1 MSLTPSQFL
10 LPGLI
15 DTHIHAPQFPNAG
28 LALDLTLLDWLEK
41 YTFPTEEGLSCPER
55 ASEVYRRCVSSTLA
69 SGTTTACYFATIH
82 TEASLDLAD
91 ICRDLGQRAFIGKV
105 CMDRNSPETY
115 SEETRQSVEATRT
128 FVNSLL
134 ELDSEL
140 VRPIITPRFVPSCSR
155 ELMGELAS
163 LASSLQLPVQTHLAE
178 NLPEIA
184 WVRSL
189 EPDCQTYTEVYQR
202 SGLLG
207 PRTILA
213 HCCHLSQSE
222 VEMIREEGAGVSHCP
237 NSNFSLKSGVCDVR
251 RLQKAGVK
259 VTRPLTTRQH

>member
-1 MSLTPSQFL
+1 MQ
-10 LPGLI
+10 
-15 DTHIHAPQFPNAG
+15 
-28 LALDLTLLDWLEK
+28 
-41 YTFPTEEGLSCPER
+41 
-55 ASEVYRRCVSSTLA
+55 STLS

-128 FVNSLL
+128 FVTSLL

-213 HCCHLSQSE
+213 HCCHLSQAE